1 MVSMYLYVVS
11 MNTHTYVHIS
21 FLFYRRFS
29 FFFGSVWAEMKPEPC
44 HHHIQIPNHQTV
56 LAQKG
61 VEQRRMVFLG
71 DGAVVVWRG

>member
-11 MNTHTYVHIS
+11 MNTQTYVHIS

-61 VEQRRMVFLG
+61 VEQKRMVFLG
-71 DGAVVVWRG
+71 VGAVVVWRG